1 MSREDPE
8 MSFSEIGLIELDPS
22 QVKALLDSGE
32 AVLVDVRE
40 DDEFAEEH
48 IEGSVL
54 YPMSDFEIETWPNF
68 PDRKIVISCL
78 GGVRS
83 AAVARKL
90 ISAGQGW
97 AVHLKGGL
105 NAWRD
110 AGLPTVTGV

>member
-1 MSREDPE
+1 

>member
-1 MSREDPE
+1 MSV
-8 MSFSEIGLIELDPS
+8 SEICLIELEPT
-22 QVKALLDSGE
+22 QVQALLQSGE

-40 DDEFAEEH
+40 DEEFTEEH

-54 YPMSDFEIETWPNF
+54 YPMSDFELETWPSY
-68 PDRKIVISCL
+68 PGRKIIISCL

-90 ISAGQGW
+90 IASGQGW

-110 AGLPTVTGV
+110 AGLPTVTGA

>member
-1 MSREDPE
+1 MSV
-8 MSFSEIGLIELDPS
+8 SEIGLIELEPF
-22 QVKALLDSGE
+22 QVKGMLDAGE

-54 YPMSDFEIETWPNF
+54 SPMSDFELETWPSF
-68 PDRKIVISCL
+68 PGRKVIISCL

-90 ISAGQGW
+90 IASGQGW
-97 AVHLKGGL
+97 AIHLKGGL

-110 AGLPTVTGV
+110 AGLPTMSGT

>member
-1 MSREDPE
+1 MSV
-8 MSFSEIGLIELDPS
+8 SEVGLIELEPT
-22 QVKALLDSGE
+22 QVQALLASGE

-40 DDEFAEEH
+40 DEEFAEEH

-54 YPMSDFEIETWPNF
+54 YPMSDFELETWPSY
-68 PDRKIVISCL
+68 PGRKIIISCL

-90 ISAGQGW
+90 IASGQGW

-110 AGLPTVTGV
+110 AGLPTVTAA

>member
-1 MSREDPE
+1 MSV
-8 MSFSEIGLIELDPS
+8 SEVGLIELDPET
-22 QVKALLDSGE
+22 VKAMLESGE

-40 DDEFAEEH
+40 EEEYAEAH

-54 YPMSDFEIETWPNF
+54 SPMSDFEVETWPRF
-68 PDRKIVISCL
+68 PDQKVVISCL

-90 ISAGQGW
+90 ISSGQGW
-97 AVHLKGGL
+97 AIHLKGGL

-110 AGLPTVTGV
+110 AGLPTVSLV

>member
-1 MSREDPE
+1 MSISD
-8 MSFSEIGLIELDPS
+8 IGLIELEPT
-22 QVKALLDSGE
+22 QVKALLDAGE

-40 DDEFAEEH
+40 DEEFAEEH

-54 YPMSDFEIETWPNF
+54 YPMSDFELETWPSH
-68 PDRKIVISCL
+68 PGRKIIISCL

-90 ISAGQGW
+90 IASGQGW

-110 AGLPTVTGV
+110 AGLPTVVGA

>member
-1 MSREDPE
+1 MSL
-8 MSFSEIGLIELDPS
+8 SEIGLIELEPT
-22 QVKALLDSGE
+22 QVKALLDAGE

-54 YPMSDFEIETWPNF
+54 SPMSDFELETWPSF
-68 PDRKIVISCL
+68 PGRKVIISCL

-97 AVHLKGGL
+97 AIHLKGGL

-110 AGLPTVTGV
+110 AGLPTVTGA

>member
-1 MSREDPE
+1 MSVSDV
-8 MSFSEIGLIELDPS
+8 GLIELDPET
-22 QVKALLDSGE
+22 VKAMLESGE

-40 DDEFAEEH
+40 DEEYAEAH

-54 YPMSDFEIETWPNF
+54 SPMSDFEVETWPSF
-68 PDRKIVISCL
+68 PDQKVIISCL

-90 ISAGQGW
+90 ISNGQGW
-97 AVHLKGGL
+97 AIHLKGGL

-110 AGLPTVTGV
+110 AGLPTVSLV

>member
-1 MSREDPE
+1 
-8 MSFSEIGLIELDPS
+8 MSFSEIGLIELEPT
-22 QVKALLDSGE
+22 QVKAMLDAGE

-40 DDEFAEEH
+40 DDEFAQER
-48 IEGSVL
+48 IDGAVL
-54 YPMSDFEIETWPNF
+54 YPMSDFEIETWPSF
-68 PDRKIVISCL
+68 PGRKIIISCL

-90 ISAGQGW
+90 IAAGQGW

-110 AGLPTVTGV
+110 CGLPTVSGA